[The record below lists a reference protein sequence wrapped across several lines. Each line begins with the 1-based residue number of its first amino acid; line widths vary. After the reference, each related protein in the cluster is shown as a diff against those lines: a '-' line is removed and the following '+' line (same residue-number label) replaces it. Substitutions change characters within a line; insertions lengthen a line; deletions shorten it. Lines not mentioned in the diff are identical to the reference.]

1 MNDLQI
7 ILYKRDFTTVEEV
20 LTDQVENLSFSTK
33 LHGGFGMAS
42 FTLGRNWLDSFIWLQ
57 NRQFYHLE
65 IKDGVK
71 TLFEGRL
78 QTIKPHA
85 GLLYIE
91 AFGYWS
97 SLKDQVENTAYNAN
111 ADVVI
116 DAALAAHAPAINA
129 DRTNIAATGGP
140 AITSAANESYL
151 DISVQSLIAKLLN
164 FGSAAGDQWHFAV
177 WEDRIPYMAAK
188 SITTMDWNIRLGD
201 LTDFKLR
208 HSTEDLWNSVYA
220 IYSIAGALN
229 RTATV
234 SDATSLASYGV
245 TRLYAIPNLGDVVV
259 AAANAARDTFLARFK
274 DIHPVLSPFLVG
286 DKVYDANGIPFPS
299 SWIRAGQVIRVT
311 DLVPATGDLDAVTSD
326 SLRTFYIVGTN
337 YDANRRENSLTVDSP
352 SKNLDAVIAR
362 YI

>member
-7 ILYKRDFTTVEEV
+7 ILYKRDYATVEEV

-65 IKDGVK
+65 IKDGAK

-78 QTIKPHA
+78 QTLKPYA
-85 GLLYIE
+85 GLIYIE
-91 AFGYWS
+91 AFGYWT

-116 DAALAAHAPAINA
+116 KAALAHAPAINA
-129 DRTNIAATGGP
+129 DQTNIAATGGP

-151 DISVQSLIAKLLN
+151 DISVQSLIDKLLN
-164 FGSAAGDQWHFAV
+164 FGTAGGNQWYFAV

-188 SITTMDWNIRLGD
+188 SISTVDWNIRLGD

-208 HSTEDLWNSVYA
+208 HSTQDLWNSVYA
-220 IYSIAGALN
+220 IYSIAGVLN
-229 RTATV
+229 RTAV
-234 SDATSLASYGV
+234 VNDATSVARYGV

-259 AAANAARDTFLARFK
+259 AAANAARNTFLARFK
-274 DIHPVLSPFLVG
+274 DIHPVLSPFIVG
-286 DKVYDANGIPFPS
+286 DKVYDSDGIPFPS
-299 SWIRAGQVIRVT
+299 SWIRAGQVIRIG
-311 DLVPATGDLDAVTSD
+311 DLVPASGTLDAVSSD
-326 SLRTFYIVGTN
+326 SFRTFYIVETN
-337 YDANRRENSLTVDSP
+337 YDADRRENSLTVDSP
-352 SKNLDAVIAR
+352 SKNLDAVIER